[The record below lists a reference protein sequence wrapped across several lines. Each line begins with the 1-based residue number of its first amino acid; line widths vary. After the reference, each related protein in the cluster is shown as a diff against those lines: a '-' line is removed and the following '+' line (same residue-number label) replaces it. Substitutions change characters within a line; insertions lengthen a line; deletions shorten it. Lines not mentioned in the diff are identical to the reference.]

1 MSIAHGTVR
10 LGQVEKDPRDANGGC
25 DISITRVDVLRH
37 IPSVCNNQNNF
48 GRGYFFFSV
57 LTR

>member
-25 DISITRVDVLRH
+25 DISITRADVLCPH
-37 IPSVCNNQNNF
+37 PVSLQ
-48 GRGYFFFSV
+48 
-57 LTR
+57 